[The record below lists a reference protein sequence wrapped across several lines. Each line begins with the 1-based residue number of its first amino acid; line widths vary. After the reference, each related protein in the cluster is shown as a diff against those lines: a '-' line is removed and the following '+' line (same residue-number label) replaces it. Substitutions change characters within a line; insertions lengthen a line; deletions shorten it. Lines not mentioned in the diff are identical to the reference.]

1 MIHTSKPN
9 TWDVKAEG
17 SRTQGQLHLQS
28 EFKIS
33 QGYRRLFQNQKIQ
46 GLKRKEK
53 QPGQV
58 SLHRQRMWSELLS
71 VNIQRITFRSVAAT

>member
-33 QGYRRLFQNQKIQ
+33 QGYRRLFQNQKNPWTQ
-46 GLKRKEK
+46 TEREAAR
-53 QPGQV
+53 PGV
-58 SLHRQRMWSELLS
+58 PS
-71 VNIQRITFRSVAAT
+71 